1 MFHDGRPSKE
11 FQGLHCDGVCRS
23 HADSD
28 TGATRPPAASF
39 SLLCFASFAIDR
51 EIACRGGLE
60 SVTRAS
66 PVESNVI
73 DQWIRSRLGRSE
85 SLPGRRFGGSR
96 PAWSPSVSYLLPHAP
111 LLPGF
116 IRFSA
121 MLCGRQR
128 VSFGEF
134 TDFGAPQFRRF
145 GGLTQPPSVIQQ
157 GFRLPSDLFG
167 RAVHKNDMVRGHPL
181 EQIFKAA
188 RRRKSSRRHQAPS
201 RPSGSR

>member
-121 MLCGRQR
+121 MLCGRR
-128 VSFGEF
+128 RGSFGEF
-134 TDFGAPQFRRF
+134 TDSGAPQFLHF
-145 GGLTQPPSVIQQ
+145 GSFTQPPSVIQQ
-157 GFRLPSDLFG
+157 GFRLLSDLFG
-167 RAVHKNDMVRGHPL
+167 RAVHREDMVRG
-181 EQIFKAA
+181 
-188 RRRKSSRRHQAPS
+188 
-201 RPSGSR
+201 RPGCHV